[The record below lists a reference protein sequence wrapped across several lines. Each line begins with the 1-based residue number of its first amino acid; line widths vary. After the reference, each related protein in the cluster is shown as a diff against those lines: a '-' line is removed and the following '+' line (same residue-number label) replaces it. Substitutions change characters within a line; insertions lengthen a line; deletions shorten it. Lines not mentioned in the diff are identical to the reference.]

1 MVALQLLNITD
12 EVLDFL
18 VTGPTPEQIIAFHAS
33 EQAQEQLRL
42 LLERNRNGTLTE
54 QERAELDEMSRV
66 DHFFTLIKAR
76 AMKILQD
83 GETPTQT

>member
-1 MVALQLLNITD
+1 MVAVQLLNITD

-54 QERAELDEMSRV
+54 RERAELEEMSRV

-83 GETPTQT
+83 GKTPTQA

>member
-1 MVALQLLNITD
+1 MNVTD

-33 EQAQEQLRL
+33 ERAQEQLRL
-42 LLERNRNGTLTE
+42 LLERNQNGTLTE
-54 QERAELDEMSRV
+54 QERAELEEMSRV

-76 AMKILQD
+76 AMKVLQD
-83 GETPTQT
+83 GEAAA

>member
-1 MVALQLLNITD
+1 MMVAVQLLNITD

-33 EQAQEQLRL
+33 ERAQEQLRL
-42 LLERNRNGTLTE
+42 LLERNQNGTLTE
-54 QERAELDEMSRV
+54 QERAELEEMSRV

-76 AMKILQD
+76 AMKVLQD
-83 GETPTQT
+83 GEAAA